1 MAFTLSIET
10 GLPYLM
16 VTAVGRASLGELNGL
31 ATLIGEVAGHRGLR
45 RVLADLAR
53 VEPDLS
59 FTEHLQVGAHASGVL
74 RRLEKLAT
82 VVPPA
87 YLDAPSARAA
97 QLAGLTV
104 RTFLDLAEA
113 TAWLQEPSPANA

>member
-1 MAFTLSIET
+1 MAFAISIDT

-16 VTAVGRASLGELNGL
+16 VTASGRAALGELNGL
-31 ATLIGEVAGHRGLR
+31 AVLIAQVAEHRRLR

-53 VEPDLS
+53 VEPELS
-59 FTEHLQVGAHASGVL
+59 FTEHLQFGGHASAVM
-74 RRLEKLAT
+74 RRMEKVAA

-87 YLDAPSARAA
+87 YLDAPSVRAA
-97 QLAGLTV
+97 QLAGLPL

-113 TAWLQEPSPANA
+113 TAWLQEPAGAG

>member
-1 MAFTLSIET
+1 MAFTVSIET

-16 VTAVGRASLGELNGL
+16 VTAAGRATLGELNGL
-31 ATLIGEVAGHRGLR
+31 TALIGEVTGHRGLR

-53 VEPDLS
+53 VEPELS
-59 FTEHLQVGAHASGVL
+59 FTEHLQFGAHASDVL
-74 RRLEKLAT
+74 RRLEKVAV

-97 QLAGLTV
+97 QLAGLPV

-113 TAWLQEPSPANA
+113 TAWLQEPAAGRG